1 MNKAYA
7 FIFIFC
13 CSFLFSQTT
22 IFGGV
27 SGLAFRKNNVKD
39 TILPTD
45 TLANKLMNFHLIK
58 DPVISNFFKK
68 LDVTLNQPSLFI
80 VSNKFGGSEKKVYG
94 KIGSSIISS
103 IGIDDFNDSLRIN
116 GAQTT
121 SKILAFTKNDTNN
134 KINPIVFL
142 NKKTDMKLLIPEI
155 LVFNNNL
162 SILDKQKVET
172 YLSIKYG
179 ITINDISEKN
189 YISSGGDIVWDSKK
203 NKNYNLRITGIARDN
218 LFGLYQ
224 KQSQNSD
231 DDHLAVSLGL
241 LKSTNKQNTSTLT
254 HGSFML
260 WGDNNQSLTFKEIDL
275 ISAHPQRDMKRMW
288 KVQIKNSGSLPIKT
302 NHYLT
307 LTGLL
312 PTDQIKLR
320 IFTNESNY
328 QSDLSTDIVGEKLND
343 SLYVFKDAMWDID
356 HDGID
361 YFTFN
366 LQNPQSSVLV
376 RLTSSC
382 AELGNGVV
390 KITVPENIFPFS
402 YSIKS
407 LTTNQL
413 VINNTAGNSNPIVFN
428 NLAPD
433 NYELIIHKQ
442 GQIDIVRTFDLEGI
456 INQNID
462 SQYLWNGTPIELD
475 LNTASYEY
483 ILTSPSGALTH
494 TAPYLLNG
502 QGNYQLLIK
511 NKLGCEV
518 TKTLSVLSQS
528 EYAAS
533 QSTSLFKKI
542 TVSPNPSH
550 DGNLTVKVELTTPRP
565 MHIKIFNS
573 LGVLIKQGEYN
584 ASSDFTIPMNIPA
597 VVGYYNIKIFIPEEG
612 RGVNFLIN

>member
-1 MNKAYA
+1 MTKLHVV
-7 FIFIFC
+7 IFSLC

-27 SGLAFRKNNVKD
+27 SGLSFRKNNVKD
-39 TILPTD
+39 SILPID
-45 TLANKLMNFHLIK
+45 TLTNKLMNFHLIH
-58 DPVISNFFKK
+58 DPVTSSFFKK
-68 LDVTLNQPSLFI
+68 LDTGLNQPSLFI
-80 VSNKFGGSEKKVYG
+80 VTNKFGGSEKKIYG
-94 KIGSSIISS
+94 KVGSSIISS

-116 GAQTT
+116 SAQAT
-121 SKILAFTKNDTNN
+121 SKILAFTKNDTNH

-142 NKKTDMKLLIPEI
+142 NKKTDKKLLIPEI
-155 LVFNNNL
+155 LVFNTNL

-189 YISSGGDIVWDSKK
+189 YVSSAGDIVWDSKK

-218 LFGLYQ
+218 LFELDQ
-224 KQSQNSD
+224 KQSQNSE

-241 LKSTNKQNTSTLT
+241 LKPTNKQNTSTLT
-254 HGSFML
+254 HGSFLL
-260 WGDNNQSLTFKEIDL
+260 WGDNNQSLTFKEADL

-288 KVQIKNSGSLPIKT
+288 KVQVKNSGSLPIKT
-302 NHYLT
+302 HHYLT
-307 LTGLL
+307 LKGLL

-328 QSDLSTDIVGEKLND
+328 QSDLSTDILGEKLND
-343 SLYVFKDAMWDID
+343 SLYVFKDAIWDVD

-366 LQNPQSSVLV
+366 LQNPQSNVLV
-376 RLTSSC
+376 RLTSTC

-390 KITVPENIFPFS
+390 KITVPENIFPFT
-402 YSIKS
+402 YSLKS

-413 VINNTAGNSNPIVFN
+413 IINNVSGSSNPIVFN
-428 NLAPD
+428 NLTPD
-433 NYELIIHKQ
+433 YYELSIHKQ
-442 GQIDIVRTFDLEGI
+442 GQEDIVRTFDLEGI

-462 SQYLWNGTPIELD
+462 SQYVWNGTPIELD
-475 LNTASYEY
+475 LNTASYQY
-483 ILTSPSGALTH
+483 TLTAPSGAVTH
-494 TAPYLLNG
+494 AAPYLLNG
-502 QGNYQLLIK
+502 QGTYQLLIK

-528 EYAAS
+528 EYDAL

-550 DGNLTVKVELTTPRP
+550 DGNLTIKIELKAAKPVTV
-565 MHIKIFNS
+565 KIFNG
-573 LGVLIKQGEYN
+573 LGVLVKQVQYSP
-584 ASSDFTIPMNIPA
+584 AADFTIPMNIPA
-597 VVGYYNIKIFIPEEG
+597 VIGYYNIKIFIPEEG
-612 RGVNFLIN
+612 KGVNFLIN